1 MHASFTTFHPRQPK
15 ASRRRPARIFPWALA
30 AALTAPLSPAIAG
43 DNLDDMGSALER
55 QQESLGPVIGGFECQ
70 LVGSV
75 VLGLPAAMSN
85 RPQTPDHVSLAFH
98 EAGSALLNGTRLEPS
113 YRSAPNEEGLYA
125 YPLRDVLYAA
135 AGIPV
140 GRELPNDPSS
150 SGNTMQDFSMGQQLV
165 IDLLLSEGLM
175 AGRNRFM
182 IVSFQRD
189 AVYFVDVSDRNEIEN
204 PTQADCYRSRGQ

>member
-1 MHASFTTFHPRQPK
+1 MTSNMTKPHPRQPK
-15 ASRRRPARIFPWALA
+15 ASRSRSARIFPWALA

-43 DNLDDMGSALER
+43 DSLDDMGSAFER
-55 QQESLGPVIGGFECQ
+55 QQESLGPMIGGFECQ
-70 LVGSV
+70 FVGSV

-85 RPQTPDHVSLAFH
+85 RPQKPDRVSLAIH
-98 EAGSALLNGTRLEPS
+98 EAGSALLNGTRIEPS

-150 SGNTMQDFSMGQQLV
+150 SGNTMQDFSMGQQL
-165 IDLLLSEGLM
+165 ISTC
-175 AGRNRFM
+175 
-182 IVSFQRD
+182 S
-189 AVYFVDVSDRNEIEN
+189 
-204 PTQADCYRSRGQ
+204 